1 MKWLEKYKV
10 DLPNLNKESDYPEW
24 AISMTSTLLNRTGS
38 WRTFRPVYENKTP
51 PCSYRC
57 PVHEKIPIYC
67 DYLKRGM
74 IKEAYFT
81 IIENNPF
88 PAITGRV
95 CYHPCELECN
105 RKDYDETLSIH
116 NIERYIG
123 DWGLKQVSV
132 KELRKQSAEKSKG
145 SQQKLKIAIIG
156 SGPAG
161 MTAAFYL
168 ACEGHTVTVYERQ
181 AKLGGL
187 LRYGIPAYRLPKK
200 ILDNEINRLKLL
212 GVNFQTGVSLGKDI
226 TLSMLKEKFDYVI
239 IAYGAHKNR
248 ALGVPGDDAIGVL
261 SGLEFLAQVNSG
273 RKPKLGKR
281 VLIIGGG
288 NTAIDAARVA
298 LRLKRK
304 PVILY
309 RRSRNE
315 MPANPQEVSD
325 CEKEGIKIEFL
336 VAPVKVVTNKKGKVV
351 GLEVVKMKLGKP
363 DASGRRAPVP
373 IPNSNYIIN
382 CDTIITAIGEQ
393 VDLSIIPDELEKT
406 SWGIAAGEDGQT
418 NLDRVYAI
426 GDCVSGPKTVTEA
439 IAMGRKAAMNI
450 MNKNDVQVFSPYIVK
465 ISDLNLSYFSHQ
477 PQTKAKELS
486 LSARKGSFKE
496 IHLGFSENESIKEA
510 ERCFSCGVCNK
521 CDNCYVFCPDL
532 AVIRDNYEYEIDY
545 DFCKGCGVCAYEC
558 PRKAI
563 TMIEDSQI
571 IEDNSKE

>member
-10 DLPNLNKESDYPEW
+10 NYPSLNKEADYPEW
-24 AISMTSTLLNRTGS
+24 AISLTSTLLNRTGS
-38 WRTFRPVYENKTP
+38 WRTFRPIYENKTP
-51 PCSYRC
+51 PCNYRC

-67 DYLKRGM
+67 DYLKRGL
-74 IKEAYFT
+74 IKEAYLT

-95 CYHPCELECN
+95 CYHPCEQECN
-105 RKDYDETLSIH
+105 RKDYDESVSIH

-123 DWGLKQVSV
+123 DWGLSEVSG
-132 KELRKQSAEKSKG
+132 KDLRGVFLKNSKKP
-145 SQQKLKIAIIG
+145 QHKLKIAIVG

-161 MTAAFYL
+161 MSAAFYL
-168 ACEGHTVTVYERQ
+168 ACYGHDVTIYEKQ
-181 AKLGGL
+181 PKLGGL

-200 ILDNEINRLKLL
+200 VLDNELNKLTSL
-212 GVNFQTGVSLGKDI
+212 GIKFQTKTSLGKDF
-226 TLSMLKEKFDYVI
+226 TLTMLKANFDYVV

-248 ALGVPGDDAIGVL
+248 PLGVPGDDAVGIF

-273 RKPKLGKR
+273 KKPKLGRR
-281 VLIIGGG
+281 VVIIGGG

-325 CEKEGIKIEFL
+325 CEKEGVKIEFL
-336 VAPVKVVTNKKGKVV
+336 VAPVKVITNKKRKVV

-363 DASGRRAPVP
+363 DASGRRKPVP
-373 IPNSNYIIN
+373 IPNSNYIVS

-393 VDLSIIPDELEKT
+393 VDLSIIPNELEKT
-406 SWGIAAGEDGQT
+406 SWGIKTDEHGQT
-418 NLDRVYAI
+418 NLETVYAI
-426 GDCVSGPKTVTEA
+426 GDCVTGPKTVTEA
-439 IAMGRKAAMNI
+439 IAMGRQAAMSI
-450 MNKNDVQVFSPYIVK
+450 MNIKEESTWSPYVVK
-465 ISDLNLSYFSHQ
+465 ISDLNLNYFNLI
-477 PQTKAKELS
+477 PQTKNRELPAAVRKE
-486 LSARKGSFKE
+486 SFKE
-496 IHLGFSENESIKEA
+496 IHLGFSENDAIKEA
-510 ERCFSCGVCNK
+510 ERCFSCGICNK

-532 AVIRDNYEYEIDY
+532 SVLKDNDNYKFDY

-563 TMIEDSQI
+563 TIVEDSQI
-571 IEDNSKE
+571 IEENDKE